1 MDKEHENPHTRHG
14 DRRVEELREKYGDMA
29 DMTTDE
35 LKQRAQRQGIKEPWS
50 KGKEELLR
58 ALSG

>member
-1 MDKEHENPHTRHG
+1 MAKEHDNPHAQHG
-14 DRRVEELREKYGDMA
+14 DRRVEELRQKYGDMA

-35 LKQRAQRQGIKEPWS
+35 LKQRAQQQGVKEPWS
-50 KGKEELLR
+50 KSKEELLR